1 MGTCLE
7 PTISNNFPKVV
18 VFSRPQQPAP
28 YHFGEWFSPLA
39 EGDVKKTD
47 LSIFLHF
54 GEALGDLRQVGQG
67 KEWVEFFSLTL
78 NPLGWIKSF
87 LHETD
92 GIPLPESRAAANR
105 LLAILNEAHR
115 QPIDPKRAITSD
127 EAITL
132 FFATNEFF
140 EAFDREHRNIDVFTV
155 TPKGL
160 YDTRLL
166 VEKTEEKFPENVRKH
181 FSSTMLYDLRQAG
194 RCLAFEVTTACAFHI
209 FRFTEALTLL
219 YYEKLAKQPWP
230 LHKRDLGI
238 YITELEK
245 LPKVNTDVT
254 TRLNE
259 IRKFERNPTIHP
271 EHIVALERAPIL
283 FELCT
288 GAIFVM
294 GEEIEK
300 L

>member
-1 MGTCLE
+1 METCLE
-7 PTISNNFPKVV
+7 SDIFIS
-18 VFSRPQQPAP
+18 SRPLRPTP
-28 YHFGEWFSPLA
+28 YHFGKWFSPL
-39 EGDVKKTD
+39 GGSSMKKTD
-47 LSIFLHF
+47 LSIFLHL
-54 GEALGDLRQVGQG
+54 GEALGDLRQIGQG

-78 NPLGWIKSF
+78 NPLAWIKKF

-92 GIPLPESRAAANR
+92 GIPLPESRAAASR
-105 LLAILNEAHR
+105 LLTILTEFHR

-127 EAITL
+127 EAIAL
-132 FFATNEFF
+132 FFATNEFL

-166 VEKTEEKFPENVRKH
+166 AEKTEEKFPENVRKH
-181 FSSTMLYDLRQAG
+181 FSKTMLYDLRQAG
-194 RCLAFEVTTACAFHI
+194 RCLAFDVPTACAFHI
-209 FRFTEALTLL
+209 FRLTEALTLL
-219 YYEKLAKQPWP
+219 YYERLAKQPWT
-230 LHKRDLGI
+230 LTGRDLGK
-238 YITELEK
+238 YIEQLNK
-245 LPKVNTDVT
+245 LPGVNTDA
-254 TRLNE
+254 TRRLDE